1 MSRMRQLVAKCAID
15 LALSSMLVSMPLA
28 SVAQE
33 EQGSTPLAAPGP
45 RQPDD
50 CVTEAAN
57 YHAVSP
63 WTLRAIIQVESRF
76 NAAAVN
82 RNTNGTTDVGLA
94 QINSIHFKELGRHGI
109 APRDLLNG
117 CISSYVAAWHLKKQ
131 INAYG
136 NTWYAVGAY
145 HSTNKCLNQRYTG
158 LVWNALRS
166 WGVVAGPGARP
177 GPISS
182 CVRDISPLAG
192 SVNTTSTNKPTLL
205 TLD

>member
-1 MSRMRQLVAKCAID
+1 MVERLPLGFALACA
-15 LALSSMLVSMPLA
+15 LAACPLA
-28 SVAQE
+28 SVAQDA
-33 EQGSTPLAAPGP
+33 QSPAPPPASGP

-57 YHAVSP
+57 YHSVSP

-76 NAAAVN
+76 NPAAVN
-82 RNTNGTTDVGLA
+82 RNTNGTMDVGLA
-94 QINSIHFKELGRHGI
+94 QINSMHFKELGKHGI

-145 HSTNKCLNQRYTG
+145 HSTTPCLNQRYTG

-166 WGVVAGPGARP
+166 WGVVVGPSATP
-177 GPISS
+177 GPIAR
-182 CVRDISPLAG
+182 CIRNAG
-192 SVNTTSTNKPTLL
+192 AVAAAAPTLL
-205 TLD
+205 INKTPLLALD